1 MFCSSTK
8 QRSSHLTAVLFSHFL
23 TFSNKTKF
31 HFSSTIRNKYH
42 NKIEQKEIINADKAR
57 NLTRE
62 AIQKDDTLLYP
73 IMDKIRAAI
82 QKKEFSCYISG
93 CTPDYVIQKLLSL
106 GYKTKFHKGCPS
118 DPREQDI
125 YEVSWQ

>member
-1 MFCSSTK
+1 M
-8 QRSSHLTAVLFSHFL
+8 
-23 TFSNKTKF
+23 
-31 HFSSTIRNKYH
+31 
-42 NKIEQKEIINADKAR
+42 EQKEILNADKAR

-62 AIQKDDTLLYP
+62 VIQKDDTVLYP

-106 GYKTKFHKGCPS
+106 GYKTKFHKGCSS

>member
-1 MFCSSTK
+1 M
-8 QRSSHLTAVLFSHFL
+8 
-23 TFSNKTKF
+23 
-31 HFSSTIRNKYH
+31 
-42 NKIEQKEIINADKAR
+42 EQNEIINADKAR
-57 NLTRE
+57 NLTIE

-106 GYKTKFHKGCPS
+106 GYKMKFHKGCPS

-125 YEVSWQ
+125 YEVSW